1 MKKLILA
8 AVLSLFAMPLFATYT
23 IFMKDGT
30 VYKATKKWEVRNGQA
45 IVTLENGTT
54 LSFDPRL
61 IDVETTE
68 KQNALGLGDAR
79 LITTERAPAQ
89 PQNNETPLG
98 SRVRIRPRGS
108 SGEAPTDP
116 SVSAPAFPELDRGI
130 LNRFQ
135 RAYENMGLFG
145 ASITQEGPDELTV
158 RLSANSE
165 DDVFKAISATSVLI
179 DRTPEISKVHL
190 LMATLTGG
198 SAGKFE
204 MTRQDADNLVEKRI
218 TWQAYFVQKV
228 IL

>member
-89 PQNNETPLG
+89 PQNKETPLG
-98 SRVRIRPRGS
+98 SRVRIRPRGA
-108 SGEAPTDP
+108 SGESQASP
-116 SVSAPAFPELDRGI
+116 SESEPAFPQLDREI

-145 ASITQEGPDELTV
+145 AGITQDGVGELTV

-179 DRTPEISKVHL
+179 DRTPEIAKVHL

-204 MTRQDADNLVEKRI
+204 MTRQDAANLVERRI

>member
-8 AVLSLFAMPLFATYT
+8 AVVSLFAMPLFATYT

-79 LITTERAPAQ
+79 LISTERAPAQ
-89 PQNNETPLG
+89 QSSETPLG
-98 SRVRIRPRGS
+98 SRVRIRPRGT
-108 SGEAPTDP
+108 SGDTPEGP
-116 SVSAPAFPELDRGI
+116 SESAPAFPQLDREI

-145 ASITQEGPDELTV
+145 AGITQDGVGELTI